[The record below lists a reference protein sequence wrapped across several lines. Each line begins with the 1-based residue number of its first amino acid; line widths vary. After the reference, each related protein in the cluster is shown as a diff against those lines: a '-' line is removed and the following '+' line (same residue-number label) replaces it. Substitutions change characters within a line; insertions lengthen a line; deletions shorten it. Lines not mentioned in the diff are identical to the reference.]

1 MTVRKLG
8 DIDGNGGAEP
18 GDMSLLVNR
27 LNGMDTSGLPA
38 CAFDL
43 DTNGGA
49 EPGDMSLLVNI
60 LNGMPV
66 L

>member
-1 MTVRKLG
+1 
-8 DIDGNGGAEP
+8 
-18 GDMSLLVNR
+18 
-27 LNGMDTSGLPA
+27 MDTSGLPA

-49 EPGDMSLLVNI
+49 EPGDVSLLVNI

-66 L
+66 P